1 MLTVYAQPQSQA
13 TLATTRDLERLG
25 VPFRLVDTTVDLDAV
40 SLLNRLGL
48 VGQPAVVVTDP
59 ATGEVRGTWTGHRPD
74 LIAASA
80 AAFEAERAVPS
91 DPALDDACEACQ

>member
-59 ATGEVRGTWTGHRPD
+59 ATGEVRGHGPGIGRTLSPPLPQRSRPSGPCR
-74 LIAASA
+74 LI
-80 AAFEAERAVPS
+80 RP
-91 DPALDDACEACQ
+91 